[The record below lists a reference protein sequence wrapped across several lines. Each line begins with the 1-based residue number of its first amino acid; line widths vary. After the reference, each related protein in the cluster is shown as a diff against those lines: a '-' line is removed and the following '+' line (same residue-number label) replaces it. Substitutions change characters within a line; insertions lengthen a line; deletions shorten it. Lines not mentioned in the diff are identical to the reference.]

1 MTVTLEIWADVV
13 CPWCWIGE
21 AGVLRAIDDLGV
33 ADDIRI
39 EMRAYRLDPDPD
51 PPRVPSHER
60 IARKYGWDEE
70 QARAAAD
77 RVRQL
82 GAEVGVDIR
91 PEITVTSPTFDAHR
105 LIRAAQPEGRD
116 LDLMLALQQRY
127 FTLGQDVGD
136 HDVLRAAAAEVG
148 LTGELVEEVLG
159 SDRHADDVVADEEE
173 ARGVGVQ
180 GVPFMVLDRR
190 LAITGAQPPDVY
202 AEGVR
207 RALAG

>member
-33 ADDIRI
+33 RDDVRI

-51 PPRVPSHER
+51 PPRVSSHER

-91 PEITVTSPTFDAHR
+91 PEVTVTSPTFDAHR

-116 LDLMLALQQRY
+116 LELMLALQQRY
-127 FTLGQDVGD
+127 FTFGEDVGD

-148 LTGELVEEVLG
+148 LPGDLVEEVLG
-159 SDRHADDVVADEEE
+159 SDRHADDVVADEDE

-190 LAITGAQPPDVY
+190 LAITGAQSPDVY